1 MIVDD
6 DPAFA
11 SLLEGLLKK
20 QGFLVSKLIDSIQ
33 VMGFLAR
40 NECEL
45 VLVDYRM
52 PGLNGLQLL
61 EQIRAQKPNLP
72 VILITNY
79 ADLRVA
85 VSSIKLGA
93 YDYITKPI
101 VPDEFIAVINRALIA
116 KRSGNERPDMKT
128 KEIYRQEYIV
138 GSCTKAKEVWD
149 YACKVAP
156 TGLNVLITGE
166 SGTGKEYIARALHN
180 MSRRANQP
188 FVSVDCGTISSDLAI
203 SSFFGHVKG
212 AFTGANSDKTG
223 LFEQANRGTLFL
235 DEVGNLAV
243 EVQIALLRAIQERKY
258 KRLGASREQEVD
270 LRIVAATNESLS
282 SAVSQGIFRNDLY
295 HRLNEFELHIPPLR
309 KRLVDIEVYS
319 SAFLRQSELEFKKEN
334 LTIDPEVFEAFK
346 GYQWPGNL
354 RELRNIIRR
363 ATLLAKNQKITLNE
377 IPDGLLDWG
386 DQLDRESDNQ
396 LEKRS
401 KSYDIKKGSRELER
415 DLIIKAL
422 EKSKYNKSKAAKAL
436 NIDRTTLYSKLKSYG
451 IDA

>member
-20 QGFLVSKLIDSIQ
+20 QGFLVSKLIDSMQ
-33 VMGFLAR
+33 AMGFLAR

-72 VILITNY
+72 AILITNY

-93 YDYITKPI
+93 FDYVTKPI
-101 VPDEFIAVINRALIA
+101 VPDAFLAVVNRALSDNQSEN
-116 KRSGNERPDMKT
+116 KKPEFKT
-128 KEIYRQEYIV
+128 DVNHQQEYIV
-138 GSCTKAKEVWD
+138 GSCRKAKEVWD

-166 SGTGKEYIARALHN
+166 SGTGKEYIARALHS

-188 FVSVDCGTISSDLAI
+188 FVAVDCGTISPDLAI

-212 AFTGANSDKTG
+212 AFTGAYSDKTG

-258 KRLGASREQEVD
+258 KRLGASKEHEIDV
-270 LRIVAATNESLS
+270 RIVAATNESLS
-282 SAVSQGIFRNDLY
+282 AVVSKGVFRNDLY
-295 HRLNEFELHIPPLR
+295 HRLNEFELHIPALR
-309 KRLVDIEVYS
+309 TRMEDLEVFS
-319 SAFLRQSELEFKKEN
+319 SAFLKQSEMEFSKDN
-334 LTIDPEVFEAFK
+334 LTIDPEVIKAFK
-346 GYQWPGNL
+346 VYPWPGNL

-363 ATLLAKNQKITLNE
+363 GALLAKNNRITMNE
-377 IPDGLLDWG
+377 IPDGFLVLG
-386 DQLDRESDNQ
+386 DERDSESDNQ
-396 LEKRS
+396 LEKRT
-401 KSYDIKKGSRELER
+401 KSFDIKEESRELER